1 MITDFNLDHIAA
13 PARIMAP
20 VWWYGGK
27 GHLAKK
33 LLPLIPQGRIYVE
46 PYAGAASVLFH
57 RQPAPVE
64 VLNDLNR
71 DLVNLFRHLQDPECF
86 AALQH
91 RLTWTLYSLEEF
103 RLALEILQDSEST
116 AADRAWAFF
125 VTQNQGFGGLAK
137 SEGNWGRVFVSD
149 RNMAGTTNKWRGRLK
164 LLPWWHERLSRV
176 QLDCRDALEIVRY
189 WDSPDTVFYL
199 DPPYVHETRVLGR
212 CNVYQHEVDDAHH
225 RDLVGVLLAIQGQAV
240 LSAYEHP
247 LYEPL
252 LSAGWRLHR
261 IETAC
266 HAAGRTRGSGLQG
279 KGAAKREVPRTEAVY
294 VNSKPSRG
302 LFGGEGAGSFDE
314 YGL

>member
-1 MITDFNLDHIAA
+1 MNTDFNLDHIAS
-13 PARIMAP
+13 PSRIMAP
-20 VWWYGGK
+20 VRWYGGK

-33 LLPLIPQGRIYVE
+33 LLPLIPQGKVYVE

-64 VLNDLNR
+64 VLNDLNL

-103 RLALEILQDSEST
+103 RLSLKILQDSEST

-125 VTQNQGFGGLAK
+125 TAQNQGFSGVAK
-137 SEGNWGRVFVSD
+137 SAGDWSRAFVSD

-279 KGAAKREVPRTEAVY
+279 KGAVKREVPRTEAVY

-302 LFGGEGAGSFDE
+302 LFAGGIT
-314 YGL
+314 

>member
-1 MITDFNLDHIAA
+1 MNTDFNLDHIAA
-13 PARIMAP
+13 PARVMAP
-20 VWWYGGK
+20 VGWYGGK
-27 GHLAKK
+27 GNLAKK
-33 LLPLIPQGRIYVE
+33 LLPLIPQGKVYVE

-86 AALQH
+86 AVLQH

-103 RLALEILQDSEST
+103 RLALEILGDPESA

-125 VTQNQGFGGLAK
+125 TAQNQGFSGEAK
-137 SEGNWGRVFVSD
+137 TPGQWSRAFTSK
-149 RNMAGTTNKWRGRLK
+149 RNMADTANKWRGRLK

-176 QLDCRDALEIVRY
+176 QLDCRDALEVVRY

-199 DPPYVHETRVLGR
+199 DPPYVHETRVLGNLNR
-212 CNVYQHEVDDAHH
+212 YKHEADDAHH
-225 RDLVGVLLAIQGQAV
+225 RDLVEVLLAIQGQAV

-266 HAAGRTRGSGLQG
+266 YAVGKTRGSGLQG
-279 KGAAKREVPRTEAVY
+279 KGAVKREVPRTEAVY
-294 VNSKPSRG
+294 VNSKHSRG
-302 LFGGEGAGSFDE
+302 LFGGEAAGSFA
-314 YGL
+314 